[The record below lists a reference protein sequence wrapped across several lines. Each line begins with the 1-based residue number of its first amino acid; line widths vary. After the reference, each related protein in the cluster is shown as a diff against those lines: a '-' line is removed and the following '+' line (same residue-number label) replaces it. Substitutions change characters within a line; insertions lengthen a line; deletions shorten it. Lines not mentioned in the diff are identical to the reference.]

1 MIGDCS
7 GINSLM
13 AITLMTAVFAH
24 LTQDQ
29 LWKKFVLFASSIPV
43 ALIGNMARLTA
54 IMVVAKC
61 FGQSVA
67 GGWFH
72 EISAYIIS
80 FPFAFGA
87 LCAVNYLLNWREAF
101 RPTDRP
107 APPRA
112 AAGTVVGGLAAPAAA
127 KTIGYDY

>member
-1 MIGDCS
+1 MVASGVTLRAVDESFQFQVIGDCS

-24 LTQDQ
+24 LTQDR
-29 LWKKFVLFASSIPV
+29 LWKKLALFTASIPV
-43 ALIGNMARLTA
+43 ALIGNMARLVS

-61 FGQSVA
+61 FGQQAA

-80 FPFAFGA
+80 FPLAFTA
-87 LCAVNYLLNWREAF
+87 LCVVNKLLNWHTVVLPLPAA
-101 RPTDRP
+101 RP
-107 APPRA
+107 A
-112 AAGTVVGGLAAPAAA
+112 AGVGRG
-127 KTIGYDY
+127 